1 MPISADP
8 TTRIRGGLSL
18 VNKMVCENCGTVYY
32 SAAAKTMIA
41 RGERCDACGGKL
53 VMADEPRP
61 VRGPTPLH
69 RRRHRAADGPGG
81 GAA

>member
-1 MPISADP
+1 MPTSADS
-8 TTRIRGGLSL
+8 TTRYRGGLSL

-41 RGERCDACGGKL
+41 RGERCDSCGGKL

-61 VRGPTPLH
+61 LRGPTPLH
-69 RRRHRAADGPGG
+69 RRRQRAGDGPGG